1 METGIIIAACIVAY
15 FLQLGMGAV
24 LGTNQNKWLKIGF
37 IIPGIGL
44 LVQLVY
50 LFYCMFYIMFDE
62 WVRHKV
68 TYSNLFKL
76 LHLGKY
82 ERHLL
87 LIGVW
92 RNWLA
97 HLPDT
102 EGVSGSIPDTPTNT
116 ALSFN
121 WLRRRPLEAKFQDRT
136 LVGQLMFLIWV
147 NIFEI
152 KKS

>member
-24 LGTNQNKWLKIGF
+24 LGSDQNKYLKIGF

-44 LVQLVY
+44 LVQLIY

-87 LIGVW
+87 LMLMW

-97 HLPDT
+97 HLSDT
-102 EGVSGSIPDTPTNT
+102 EEVESSS
-116 ALSFN
+116 LS
-121 WLRRRPLEAKFQDRT
+121 
-136 LVGQLMFLIWV
+136 VGTK
-147 NIFEI
+147 N
-152 KKS
+152 

>member
-1 METGIIIAACIVAY
+1 M
-15 FLQLGMGAV
+15 
-24 LGTNQNKWLKIGF
+24 
-37 IIPGIGL
+37 
-44 LVQLVY
+44 
-50 LFYCMFYIMFDE
+50 
-62 WVRHKV
+62 

-102 EGVSGSIPDTPTNT
+102 EGVSGSNPDTPTNT

>member
-1 METGIIIAACIVAY
+1 MEIGIIIAACIVAY

-24 LGTNQNKWLKIGF
+24 LGSDQNKYLKIGF
-37 IIPGIGL
+37 IIPGVGF
-44 LVQLVY
+44 LVQLIY
-50 LFYCMFYIMFDE
+50 LFCCIFYIMFDE

-92 RNWLA
+92 RKWLA
-97 HLPDT
+97 HLADT
-102 EGVSGSIPDTPTNT
+102 EEVLGSNPSTPTI
-116 ALSFN
+116 N
-121 WLRRRPLEAKFQDRT
+121 WGI
-136 LVGQLMFLIWV
+136 V
-147 NIFEI
+147 
-152 KKS
+152 